1 MASTVRSGLL
11 LTLPALTALLVSQS
25 CSGDPFHI
33 DDAVTAGQTNGG
45 ETSDAGQSGGE
56 PEGGTAA
63 GQGGTAGAAG
73 GDCDCDEGDF
83 CRDGECVSCLDLS
96 DLSSL
101 EYGPAVPFEVINET
115 ATQEGL
121 RLPRRIPGSDGL
133 VYVRDF
139 FGGVLWYTADP
150 NESPGAPLSKTDV
163 FESGGLPVAQAL
175 PEPLAGHNFFFHRR
189 ARLGTDPLPTMLFGA
204 TLKEDGTLTDE
215 QALPA
220 PFNAEGVVSSHALAL
235 GGERALW
242 TRNVDGGLRI
252 QLVTSPVPP
261 RGEATE
267 LRLPLP
273 DGCGFA
279 GEFDFAPW
287 LTPDG
292 TKLFFTARRV
302 DLGCPPPAGAVT
314 HIYVLELSS
323 AGQPLATARALTGL
337 AEPEVRQTDPSLSP
351 DGCELLFSA
360 QEPEGRLQLFH
371 AARIR

>member
-1 MASTVRSGLL
+1 
-11 LTLPALTALLVSQS
+11 
-25 CSGDPFHI
+25 
-33 DDAVTAGQTNGG
+33 
-45 ETSDAGQSGGE
+45 
-56 PEGGTAA
+56 
-63 GQGGTAGAAG
+63 
-73 GDCDCDEGDF
+73 
-83 CRDGECVSCLDLS
+83 
-96 DLSSL
+96 
-101 EYGPAVPFEVINET
+101 
-115 ATQEGL
+115 
-121 RLPRRIPGSDGL
+121 
-133 VYVRDF
+133 
-139 FGGVLWYTADP
+139 
-150 NESPGAPLSKTDV
+150 
-163 FESGGLPVAQAL
+163 
-175 PEPLAGHNFFFHRR
+175 
-189 ARLGTDPLPTMLFGA
+189 
-204 TLKEDGTLTDE
+204 
-215 QALPA
+215 
-220 PFNAEGVVSSHALAL
+220 
-235 GGERALW
+235 
-242 TRNVDGGLRI
+242 
-252 QLVTSPVPP
+252 VPP
-261 RGEATE
+261 QGEATE